1 MGGALR
7 VPGNISP
14 VAEFNFANDAAA
26 ASLVLVAFSEKLTIL
41 PLDATML
48 CLLTP
53 TDLDMLHSKSGVV
66 GRWFARD
73 LAPFYMKAYRSYN
86 SVDMP
91 LHDAHTVGA
100 FIRPDLYRG
109 ENLFTNLLSQ
119 TLHLTCVIFQST
131 LPPSIH
137 LSF

>member
-14 VAEFNFANDAAA
+14 VAEFNFGNDAAA
-26 ASLVLVAFSEKLTIL
+26 ASLVVVAFSEKLTIL

-53 TDLDMLHSKSGVV
+53 ADLDMLHSKSGVV

-109 ENLFTNLLSQ
+109 DTLSICLL
-119 TLHLTCVIFQST
+119 TPALCITYNVFQSVS
-131 LPPSIH
+131 LSH
-137 LSF
+137 LI

>member
-1 MGGALR
+1 M
-7 VPGNISP
+7 PGNISP
-14 VAEFNFANDAAA
+14 VAEFNFGNDAAA
-26 ASLVLVAFSEKLTIL
+26 ASLVVVAFSEKLTIL

-53 TDLDMLHSKSGVV
+53 TDLDVLYAKSGVV

-100 FIRPDLYRG
+100 FIRPDLYKG
-109 ENLFTNLLSQ
+109 DSTIVCLFNL
-119 TLHLTCVIFQST
+119 IF
-131 LPPSIH
+131 IICRNA
-137 LSF
+137 